1 VADDSTQNPEE
12 PLQPVTSGED
22 WPYAPQG
29 WYSKSLA
36 RAEQA
41 EQALAARRDPAP
53 PVPEEPLQPVAS
65 GEDWPYAP
73 QGWYSKSLARAE
85 QAEQA
90 LAARQPTLPAPSAA
104 YEEVLP
110 SPGRRQ

>member
-12 PLQPVTSGED
+12 PL
-22 WPYAPQG
+22 
-29 WYSKSLA
+29 
-36 RAEQA
+36 
-41 EQALAARRDPAP
+41 
-53 PVPEEPLQPVAS
+53 EPLEPLA
-65 GEDWPYAP
+65 ETRAYPPLD
-73 QGWYSKSLARAE
+73 WYSKSLARAE

-110 SPGRRQ
+110 SPGLCPPCKKRDKSPRTPTLEAKRP